1 MPALTIY
8 RIRDDL
14 DGAVPAVFDRILDA
28 EELAGCVTHD
38 YADDLLTARLYVP
51 PTQPQAPRWAGFIG
65 TGFPDAEIGL
75 RSAQDALIV
84 ASVRRYNRDRLF
96 ALSFG
101 QGRFLIRPE
110 LIEPAFGR
118 RVALNLLYEDAPDDE
133 PAGQSRI
140 RQVDARTI
148 EANVR
153 RARIQRSRDTSFDTF
168 GVDPQRDLLDRIV
181 GAPPDVETFGS
192 RISGAD
198 SLQLHVDVPFEALG
212 PLLRT
217 LLSTHARTTYRD
229 HFAWVDRVRAVDDP
243 NLLERLRAHTVEVV
257 AGGADDI
264 DLAPPEIVD
273 WSRVAT
279 FRFEIGEKPE
289 HDDLRLDDYLAAV
302 EGSRVTELDYDRFVG
317 HKITA
322 RDGDGG
328 IVAKWSVA
336 RSLFGDFELDGA
348 HYVLDNGRFFVVA
361 ADYVE
366 ELNDFVAGLPGP
378 TTMLPA
384 TGAAI
389 LEDAYN
395 QALCTASPGRLLLDR
410 RTIQPAERTTSIE
423 ICDVITSDGELIHV
437 KRKLGSSDLSH
448 LFGQGFVS
456 AEVINSGPAF
466 RTVVRD
472 KITVEAQAQNK
483 TVATFAGLIVEP
495 FSAQHLTVVYAV
507 LANWKGKPP
516 EERLPFFSKVNL
528 RHHTQQISRMGYGV
542 AFAAVDAN

>member
-1 MPALTIY
+1 MPALTVY
-8 RIRDDL
+8 RIRDVL
-14 DGAVPAVFDRILDA
+14 DGDIPEVFDVVLDP
-28 EELAGCVTHD
+28 EELPACVTHD
-38 YADDLLTARLYVP
+38 YADDQLTARLYVP
-51 PTQPQAPRWAGFIG
+51 PTHPQAPRWAGFVG
-65 TGFPDAEIGL
+65 TGFPEADIGL

-110 LIEPAFGR
+110 LVEPAFGR
-118 RVALNLLYEDAPDDE
+118 RVALNLLYEDPPNDPGAD
-133 PAGQSRI
+133 QSRI

-181 GAPPDVETFGS
+181 GAPPNVETFGS

-198 SLQLHVDVPFEALG
+198 SLQLHVDITFEALG

-243 NLLERLRAHTVEVV
+243 SLLERLRAHTVDVV
-257 AGGADDI
+257 VEGSDAI
-264 DLAPPEIVD
+264 DLAPPEILD

-279 FRFEIGEKPE
+279 FTFEIGEKPE
-289 HDDLRLDDYLAAV
+289 HDDLRLGDYLAAV
-302 EGSRVTELDYDRFVG
+302 DGSRVAELDYDRFLG

-322 RDGDGG
+322 RDGDGA
-328 IVAKWSVA
+328 IVAKWPVA
-336 RSLFGDFELDGA
+336 RSLFGEFEFDGA

-361 ADYVE
+361 GDYIE

-378 TTMLPA
+378 TTALPA
-384 TGAAI
+384 TGAAT

-395 QALCTASPGRLLLDR
+395 EALCTASPGRLLLDR

-456 AEVINSGPAF
+456 AEVIHSGPGF

-472 KITVEAQAQNK
+472 KITAEAQAQSK
-483 TVATFAGLIVEP
+483 TAATFAGLVAEP
-495 FSAQHLTVVYAV
+495 FSAEHLTVVYAV
-507 LANWKGKPP
+507 LADWKGKPP

-528 RHHTQQISRMGYGV
+528 RHHAQQISRMGYAV
-542 AFAAVDAN
+542 AFSGVDAV